1 MESELLLFI
10 SQSADAFVMYNSN
23 LQYTYINNAGAKFFG
38 LKPEEIVGKT
48 NRDIIGPQADTI
60 ESYVQDTFDKKEKV
74 FVIHEISL
82 PTGTVWFDT
91 IYTPVFNDEQEIVR
105 VVGFCRDVTGN
116 TMKLQQLENLVKE
129 RTEGLKESEA
139 LYRNLI
145 ESTMAVAWEVD
156 LASMCFTFISPQIM
170 TISGFPAECW
180 VDIKFWAERIHPHD
194 REQAVHFS
202 EKEVAM
208 GQDHSFEYRIL
219 TADRKTVWLRSYIVV
234 IKEGGKPTALRGNLI
249 DITEHKLAEEERL
262 KLEAQL
268 KQTLK
273 LESLSVLAGG
283 IAHDFNNIL
292 MGVIGNADLALRDL
306 PPESPAYTSVKEII
320 KAGHRASNL
329 TNQMLAYSGK
339 NRFII
344 ECLDTNAIIHDM
356 KNLLESSATGR
367 NKLEYK
373 LANNLPA
380 VEADISQLQQVIL
393 NLVVNAAEATEET
406 GGIITIETCEGEF
419 DEGYLESSPALLVP
433 SSGGTYVIIKVSDTG
448 CGMDE
453 ETKSKIFDPFF
464 TTKFIGRGLGLAAVL
479 GIVQGH
485 KAGVAVESEKG
496 KGTTLTLMFPALEK
510 PIIETGNI
518 KEEPMTTQSSNTIL
532 LVDDEDVIRSV
543 TKMFLERLGY
553 NVLMAEN
560 GVEALDVFREHQEEI
575 ICVLLDL
582 TMPKMDGMK
591 AFTELR
597 KVKGDLRV
605 ILSSGYSEQEV
616 RKRFES
622 RGVAGFI
629 QKPYEF
635 SQLET
640 KLDEVLGT

>member
-10 SQSADAFVMYNSN
+10 SQSADAFVMYNSS
-23 LQYTYINNAGAKFFG
+23 LQYTYINKTGAKFLG
-38 LKPEEIVGKT
+38 LEPEEIVGNT
-48 NRDIIGPQADTI
+48 NRDLIGSQADTI

-82 PTGTVWFDT
+82 PTGTMWFDT

-105 VVGFCRDVTGN
+105 VVGVCRDVTDN
-116 TMKLQQLENLVKE
+116 KIKLQQLENLVKE

-156 LASMCFTFISPQIM
+156 IASMCFTFISPQIM
-170 TISGFPAECW
+170 AISGFPAEEW
-180 VDIKFWAERIHPHD
+180 VDNKFWTERIHPND
-194 REQAVHFS
+194 REQAVLYS
-202 EKEVAM
+202 ETEVGM
-208 GQDHSFEYRIL
+208 GNDHSYEYRIL
-219 TADRKTVWLRSYIVV
+219 TADKRTVWVRNYVVV
-234 IKEGGKPTALRGNLI
+234 IKEEGKPIALRGNLI
-249 DITEHKLAEEERL
+249 DITDYKLAEEERL

-292 MGVIGNADLALRDL
+292 MGVVGNADLALEDL
-306 PPESPAYTSVKEII
+306 SPQSSAYASVKEII

-329 TNQMLAYSGK
+329 TSQMLAYSGK
-339 NRFII
+339 NRFVI
-344 ECLDTNAIIHDM
+344 ECLDFSTVIHDM
-356 KNLLESSATGR
+356 KNLFESSVTSI
-367 NKLEYK
+367 NKLQYN
-373 LANNLPA
+373 LADNLPM
-380 VEADISQLQQVIL
+380 VEADLSQLQQVIM
-393 NLVVNAAEATEET
+393 NLVVNAAEAIGET
-406 GGIITIETCEGEF
+406 GGVITIETCEKEF
-419 DEGYLESSPALLVP
+419 DEGCLESSPALLVP

-485 KAGVAVESEKG
+485 RAGIAVESKPV
-496 KGTTLTLMFPALEK
+496 KGTTLTLMFPALDK
-510 PIIETGNI
+510 PVMETGNI
-518 KEEPMTTQSSNTIL
+518 EEEQMTVQTSNTIL
-532 LVDDEDVIRSV
+532 LVDDEEVIRSV
-543 TKMFLERLGY
+543 TKLYLERLGY
-553 NVLMAEN
+553 NILMAEN
-560 GVEALDVFREHQEEI
+560 GIEALDVFQEHHEQI

-597 KVKGDLRV
+597 KINRGLRV
-605 ILSSGYSEQEV
+605 ILTSGYSEEEV
-616 RKRFES
+616 RKRFDS
-622 RGVAGFI
+622 KGVAGFI

-635 SQLET
+635 SQLKA
-640 KLDEVLGT
+640 KLTDVLES